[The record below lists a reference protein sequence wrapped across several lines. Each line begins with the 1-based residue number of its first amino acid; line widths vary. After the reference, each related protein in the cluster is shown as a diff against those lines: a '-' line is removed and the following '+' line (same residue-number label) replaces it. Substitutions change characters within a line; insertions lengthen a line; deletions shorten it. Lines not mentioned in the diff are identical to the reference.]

1 MGRLRLGVRG
11 VALWGVEGGAKVTVR
26 SVRDTA
32 RERELDARRPNW
44 RDERLDWLCEAA
56 GPRRS
61 VLVTREG
68 GRRHVEIVKG
78 ER

>member
-1 MGRLRLGVRG
+1 MGRIRRGDCG
-11 VALWGVEGGAKVTVR
+11 VAVWGPEDGAKVTVR

-44 RDERLDWLCEAA
+44 RDEPLDWLCEAA
-56 GPRRS
+56 GPIRS

-68 GRRHVEIVKG
+68 GRRNVEILKG
-78 ER
+78 KR